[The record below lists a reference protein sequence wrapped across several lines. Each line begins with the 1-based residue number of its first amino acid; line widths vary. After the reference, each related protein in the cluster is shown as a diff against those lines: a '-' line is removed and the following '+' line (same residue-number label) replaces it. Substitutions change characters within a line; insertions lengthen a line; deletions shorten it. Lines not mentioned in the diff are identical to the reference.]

1 MLDIPQV
8 IPPTESVLFPDG
20 TFAAE
25 VKIVITRDDTAPPM
39 LPMKVKLALFACFE
53 KGKQFV
59 TIFTYHATQPK
70 NNICV
75 T

>member
-25 VKIVITRDDTAPPM
+25 VKIVITRDDTAPPA

-53 KGKQFV
+53 KGVQLLVISTHKVFK
-59 TIFTYHATQPK
+59 I
-70 NNICV
+70 
-75 T
+75 